1 MYPLFCV
8 GQGHWNHQGLSA
20 AWKEADLNKR
30 YEFSSISRAYQ
41 IILIDHREPKASSS
55 ELDMYTGIK
64 MYIRSIL
71 IQLYFNTFNS

>member
-1 MYPLFCV
+1 MYPLF
-8 GQGHWNHQGLSA
+8 GARQGHQNHQGLPV
-20 AWKEADLNKR
+20 AWEEADLNKR
-30 YEFSSISRAYQ
+30 CESGSISRAHQ
-41 IILIDHREPKASSS
+41 IILIDHREPNVSSS